1 MATIEELFEGRT
13 EVVGTRAFAEI
24 PYLVTGAADETEV
37 KIVALASTP
46 TTYAG
51 MLRKSI
57 EVGDRI
63 KDDSWHVTARYE
75 PPEPQEQE
83 TPEPVTTFDSTGGTQ
98 HITQSIQTLGMYG
111 PGASSLLGGAIGY
124 DGEQVAGVDITV
136 PVWNWSETH
145 YLDDAQVNALAYY
158 FLTGKVNS
166 DSFRGYSPGEVL
178 FLGATGQ
185 KRGDAKWE
193 VTFKF
198 AASPNKT
205 GIQVGDIT
213 GISKRGWDYMWVQ
226 YADDVDDVAKV
237 RIKKPV
243 AVYIEQVYEEGAFS
257 SLGI

>member
-1 MATIEELFEGRT
+1 MATIVELFEGRT
-13 EVVGTRAFAEI
+13 EVVGARASAEI
-24 PYLVTGAADETEV
+24 PYLVTEAADEDEV
-37 KIVALASTP
+37 KSTALASTP
-46 TTYAG
+46 SVYAG

-57 EVGDRI
+57 EIGDRVNE
-63 KDDSWHVTARYE
+63 DSWRVTVRYE
-75 PPEPQEQE
+75 PPEPQEQ
-83 TPEPVTTFDSTGGTQ
+83 TAPDAVVAFDSTGGTQ
-98 HITQSIQTLGMYG
+98 HITQSIQTLGAYG

-145 YLDDAQVNALAYY
+145 YLDDAQVNAPAYY

-166 DSFRGYSPGEVL
+166 DAFRGYSAGEVL

-198 AASPNKT
+198 AASLNKT

-237 RIKKPV
+237 RIKKPA